1 MVKQLVN
8 YDSCFKNSPYSDR
21 CFCFSK
27 KNELN
32 DYVLFEKG
40 GVFGTFKN
48 GKLGI
53 DSENNK
59 DTNQPLNSAC
69 LENRCLSMYWF
80 TKRG

>member
-1 MVKQLVN
+1 MFL
-8 YDSCFKNSPYSDR
+8 F
-21 CFCFSK
+21 FL

-69 LENRCLSMYWF
+69 L
-80 TKRG
+80 